1 MRIQLLTRVFIPALA
16 YSQYLLSFCYQDA
29 CHALALIFANC
40 WKIPFY
46 TCYTPLIATLSNSFK
61 ILSEHPSLPLHCS
74 TYASW
79 NQALHILLHRL
90 ASLMNR
96 LLMQPEYGS
105 LLRKWFS
112 NQISQLI
119 LFVSTRPAQDLEDK
133 KFCQYLWD
141 SLIKHFGQ
149 L

>member
-1 MRIQLLTRVFIPALA
+1 MHIQVLTQVFTPAWA

-29 CHALALIFANC
+29 SHALSSIFANC
-40 WKIPFY
+40 WKIPFF
-46 TCYTPLIATLSNSFK
+46 TCYTPLIATLSNSK
-61 ILSEHPSLPLHCS
+61 ILFKYHSLPLRCS
-74 TYASW
+74 RDALLT
-79 NQALHILLHRL
+79 QALHFLLHRL

-96 LLMQPEYGS
+96 LLKQPENGS

-141 SLIKHFGQ
+141 SLIKHSRQ